1 MNPASR
7 LSAFVAHARR
17 YNSPGANGNVQW
29 TQIFLHKKAD
39 PTPEEL
45 HAISLK
51 LHSIQDQLNDLA
63 EILRDLHIPEDLY
76 LTPIAQLKS
85 ATSAG
90 SLNKPWDQ
98 IRGAFSAENAMAL
111 AWAANAIGVTEAP
124 ASDSELKQFN
134 EHLAAMSATL
144 DSGELPRSLR
154 QMIKR
159 QLDSMNAALADYSIS
174 GIAPLQQSLNAAM
187 GEFTLS
193 KDSIAAA
200 VAKASPEEKMGIQK
214 HFDTIKRGADLVE
227 KTAKVAGA
235 GQQLLGYANKAVQ
248 ALTGFF

>member
-7 LSAFVAHARR
+7 LSAFVAQARQ
-17 YNSPGANGNVQW
+17 YSSPGANGNVQW
-29 TQIFLHKKAD
+29 AQIFLHKKAN
-39 PTPEEL
+39 PNAEEL

-51 LHSIQDQLNDLA
+51 LHSIQDQLNDLT
-63 EILRDLHIPEDLY
+63 EILQDMEIPEDLY

-111 AWAANAIGVTEAP
+111 RWAANAIGMTEAP

-144 DSGELPRSLR
+144 ESGELPRSLR

-159 QLDSMNAALADYSIS
+159 QLDSMNAALADYSIT

-200 VAKASPEEKMGIQK
+200 VDAASPEEKEGIQK

-235 GQQLLGYANKAVQ
+235 SQQLLGYASKAVQ